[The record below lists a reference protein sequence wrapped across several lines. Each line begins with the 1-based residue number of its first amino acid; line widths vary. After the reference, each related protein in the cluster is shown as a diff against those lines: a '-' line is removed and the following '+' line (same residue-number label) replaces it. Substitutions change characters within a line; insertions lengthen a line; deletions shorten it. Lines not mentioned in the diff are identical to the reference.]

1 MVTYINKL
9 ESVPRS
15 FTKRLSGMHNLSY
28 TSRLE
33 MLGLERLET
42 RRLHADRTMCYKIVH
57 NLVDI
62 PFDEF
67 FKCSEHNSTRGHPL
81 KLFQPVARINA
92 RAHFFSVRIIS
103 LWNLLLLFRLI
114 AELDLSHSLKLLTLR
129 MHFSVNCRFYVFII
143 FLFGLCICVLFTVLC
158 MDLDYGYGFY
168 Y

>member
-15 FTKRLSGMHNLSY
+15 FTERLSGMHNLSY

-67 FKCSEHNSTRGHPL
+67 FKYSDQLN
-81 KLFQPVARINA
+81 I
-92 RAHFFSVRIIS
+92 
-103 LWNLLLLFRLI
+103 
-114 AELDLSHSLKLLTLR
+114 
-129 MHFSVNCRFYVFII
+129 
-143 FLFGLCICVLFTVLC
+143 TVHVVTH
-158 MDLDYGYGFY
+158 
-168 Y
+168 